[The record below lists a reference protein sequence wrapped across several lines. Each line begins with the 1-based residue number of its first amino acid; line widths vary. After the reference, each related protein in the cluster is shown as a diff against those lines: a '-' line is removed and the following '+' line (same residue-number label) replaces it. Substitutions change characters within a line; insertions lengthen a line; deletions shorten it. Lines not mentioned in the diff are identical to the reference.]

1 MSNQTNFKVIDQDK
15 QLIVTRKFNAP
26 LPLVWKAFTTKELVE
41 KWWAPKPY
49 QCVIK
54 SMEFKEG
61 GFLHYYMLGPE
72 GDKHWCMAEYL
83 TINEHENYT
92 ANDAFCNEEMVINTE
107 FPSTHWNN
115 VFTKEDENTVYTA
128 ILTYQSIEDMQK
140 IISLGFK
147 EGFTM
152 GLDQLEELLKK

>member
-1 MSNQTNFKVIDQDK
+1 MSNQTDFKVIDQDK

-72 GDKHWCMAEYL
+72 GDKHWCMRN
-83 TINEHENYT
+83 I
-92 ANDAFCNEEMVINTE
+92 
-107 FPSTHWNN
+107 
-115 VFTKEDENTVYTA
+115 
-128 ILTYQSIEDMQK
+128 
-140 IISLGFK
+140 
-147 EGFTM
+147 
-152 GLDQLEELLKK
+152 